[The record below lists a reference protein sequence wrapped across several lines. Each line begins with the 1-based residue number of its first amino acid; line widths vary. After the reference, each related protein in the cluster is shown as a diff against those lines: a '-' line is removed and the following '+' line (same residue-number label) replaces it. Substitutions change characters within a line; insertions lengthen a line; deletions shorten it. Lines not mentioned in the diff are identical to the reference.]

1 MSEKSFWEK
10 ASVEDVIIVL
20 LWAGMLLSFSIALM
34 TGYSLYVSDAIG
46 FIGLS
51 AVTIIAYLKRSFL
64 LPSLVILLFFGMLN
78 IASFLYFINLT
89 IAFSSFG
96 TGITPGIQLYS
107 LALFFVLALF
117 RRPILIQWL
126 KETAGIS
133 NEKRVGSFDKAVKFY
148 KTKFEKLSEQE
159 LVRTSKLDLTE
170 EARQALTEVFNE
182 RRRQVGEGS
191 TNLIER
197 KE

>member
-20 LWAGMLLSFSIALM
+20 LWAGMVLSFSIALV
-34 TGYSLYVSDAIG
+34 TGYSLYVSDVIG
-46 FIGLS
+46 FIGLT
-51 AVTIIAYLKRSFL
+51 AVTVIAYLKRSFL

-133 NEKRVGSFDKAVKFY
+133 NEQRIGSFDKAVKFY

-170 EARQALTEVFNE
+170 EARQALTEVFKE
-182 RRRQVGEGS
+182 RRRQVGEAS

>member
-1 MSEKSFWEK
+1 
-10 ASVEDVIIVL
+10 
-20 LWAGMLLSFSIALM
+20 LLSFSIALM

>member
-182 RRRQVGEGS
+182 RRRQVGEDS

>member
-20 LWAGMLLSFSIALM
+20 LWAGMVISFSIALIA
-34 TGYSLYVSDAIG
+34 GYSLYLSDAIG
-46 FIGLS
+46 FIGLM
-51 AVTIIAYLKRSFL
+51 AVTVIAYLKRSFL

-96 TGITPGIQLYS
+96 TALTPGIRLYS

-117 RRPILIQWL
+117 RRPILIQWF

-133 NEKRVGSFDKAVKFY
+133 NEQRIGSFDKAVKFY

-182 RRRQVGEGS
+182 RRNPLGEDS
-191 TNLIER
+191 ISSS
-197 KE
+197 